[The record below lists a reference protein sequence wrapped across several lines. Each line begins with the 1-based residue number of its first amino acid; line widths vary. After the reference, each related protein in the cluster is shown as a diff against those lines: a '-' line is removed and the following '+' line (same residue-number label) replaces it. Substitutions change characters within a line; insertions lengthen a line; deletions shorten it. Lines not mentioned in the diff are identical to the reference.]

1 MHFYLV
7 ISLVIIRLL
16 IMRIK
21 QLRMPRIFF
30 VIIKCINNK
39 VILTMFFLVLAM
51 SLIYIFLLRERN
63 GVVLSSYCYDNNMKV
78 EVHQTYSPL
87 LSIGADIS
95 LWVFSPKDSV
105 IFNSTFDSLDM
116 WDDAIFKYT
125 EVICTPNSIKVGKG
139 YWDNNGYY
147 VVRKSQLKMRL
158 P

>member
-1 MHFYLV
+1 
-7 ISLVIIRLL
+7 
-16 IMRIK
+16 
-21 QLRMPRIFF
+21 
-30 VIIKCINNK
+30 
-39 VILTMFFLVLAM
+39 MFFLVLAM